1 MSSAE
6 QPIVNRVANS
16 PLKTFD
22 LETLY
27 VEGVRTTL
35 DIAQWF
41 EEGELLRESSFRNAL
56 KAADLEKYREAH
68 IALQCSSDTILPQWT
83 YSLVTTTLS
92 PIAQTVIVGHL
103 EQLEVVLYERAL
115 AKVDFSI
122 YKDVPV
128 ILKGCSKK
136 PVPDQAYVSAAM
148 ALKKVAKKL
157 MYGEAC
163 SAVPL

>member
-6 QPIVNRVANS
+6 EPIVNRVANS

-22 LETLY
+22 LEELY
-27 VEGVRTTL
+27 VVGSRKSI

-56 KAADLEKYREAH
+56 KEADLEKYKGAH
-68 IALQCSSDTILPQWT
+68 IALHCSSDTILPQWT
-83 YSLVTTTLS
+83 YALVTTTLS
-92 PIAQTVIVGHL
+92 PIAETVIVGDL

-122 YKDVPV
+122 YKDAPV

>member
-6 QPIVNRVANS
+6 EPIVNRVANS

-56 KAADLEKYREAH
+56 KAADLEKYKGAH
-68 IALQCSSDTILPQWT
+68 VALQCSSDTILPQWT

-92 PIAQTVIVGHL
+92 PIAQTVIVGDL

>member
-6 QPIVNRVANS
+6 PIVNRVANS

-56 KAADLEKYREAH
+56 KAAELEKYRGAH
-68 IALQCSSDTILPQWT
+68 VALHCSSDTILPQWT
-83 YSLVTTTLS
+83 YALVTTTLS
-92 PIAQTVIVGHL
+92 PIAQTVIVGDL

-136 PVPDQAYVSAAM
+136 PVPDQAYVIAAM

>member
-6 QPIVNRVANS
+6 KPIVNRVANS

-22 LETLY
+22 LEALY
-27 VEGVRTTL
+27 VEGFRTTL
-35 DIAQWF
+35 DIAEWF
-41 EEGELLRESSFRNAL
+41 EEGDLLRESSFRNAL
-56 KAADLEKYREAH
+56 KEADLEKYRGAH
-68 IALQCSSDTILPQWT
+68 IALHCSSDTILPQWT
-83 YSLVTTTLS
+83 YALVTTALS
-92 PIAQTVIVGHL
+92 PIAETVIAGNL

-122 YKDVPV
+122 FKDAPV

>member
-1 MSSAE
+1 MSSAKE
-6 QPIVNRVANS
+6 PIVNRVANS
-16 PLKTFD
+16 HLKTFD
-22 LETLY
+22 LEELY
-27 VEGVRTTL
+27 VEGSRMAL

-41 EEGELLRESSFRNAL
+41 EEGELLRESTLRNAL
-56 KAADLEKYREAH
+56 KTADLERYRGAH
-68 IALQCSSDTILPQWT
+68 IALHCSSDIILPQWT
-83 YSLVTTTLS
+83 YALVTATLS
-92 PIAQTVIVGHL
+92 PIAETIILGDL

-122 YKDVPV
+122 YKEVPV

>member
-6 QPIVNRVANS
+6 EPIVNRVANS

-56 KAADLEKYREAH
+56 KAADLEKYRGAH
-68 IALQCSSDTILPQWT
+68 VALQCSSDTILPQWT

-92 PIAQTVIVGHL
+92 PIAQTVIVGDL

>member
-1 MSSAE
+1 MSRTDE
-6 QPIVNRVANS
+6 PIVNRVANS

-22 LETLY
+22 LEALY
-27 VEGVRTTL
+27 TEGSRIAL

-41 EEGELLRESSFRNAL
+41 EDGEILRESAFRNAL
-56 KAADLEKYREAH
+56 KAADLEGYKGAH
-68 IALQCSSDTILPQWT
+68 VALHCSSDTILPQWT
-83 YSLVTTTLS
+83 YSLVTTALAA
-92 PIAQTVIVGHL
+92 IAETVIVGNL

-115 AKVDFSI
+115 ATFDFSI
-122 YKDVPV
+122 YQDAPV
-128 ILKGCSKK
+128 ILKGCSNK

>member
-6 QPIVNRVANS
+6 EPIVNRVANS

-22 LETLY
+22 LEELY
-27 VEGVRTTL
+27 VVGSRKSI

-56 KAADLEKYREAH
+56 KEADLEKYRGAH
-68 IALQCSSDTILPQWT
+68 IALHCSSDTILPQWT
-83 YSLVTTTLS
+83 YALVTTILS
-92 PIAQTVIVGHL
+92 PIAETVIVGDL

-122 YKDVPV
+122 YKDAPV

-148 ALKKVAKKL
+148 ALKKVVKKL

>member
-6 QPIVNRVANS
+6 EPIVNRVANS

-22 LETLY
+22 LEALY
-27 VEGVRTTL
+27 VEGARTTL
-35 DIAQWF
+35 DVAQWF
-41 EEGELLRESSFRNAL
+41 EEGGLLRESSFRNAL
-56 KAADLEKYREAH
+56 KAADLERYRGAH
-68 IALQCSSDTILPQWT
+68 IALHCSSDTILPQWT
-83 YSLVTTTLS
+83 YALVTTTLS
-92 PIAQTVIVGHL
+92 PIGETVIVGDL

-122 YKDVPV
+122 YKDAPV

-148 ALKKVAKKL
+148 ALKKVVKKL

-163 SAVPL
+163 SSVPL

>member
-6 QPIVNRVANS
+6 ELIVNRVANS

-22 LETLY
+22 LEELY
-27 VEGVRTTL
+27 VEGARMTL
-35 DIAQWF
+35 DISEWF

-56 KAADLEKYREAH
+56 KAADLERYSGAH
-68 IALQCSSDTILPQWT
+68 VALQCSSDTILPQWT
-83 YSLVTTTLS
+83 YALVTTTLS
-92 PIAQTVIVGHL
+92 PIAQTVIVGDL

-122 YKDVPV
+122 YKDAPV

>member
-6 QPIVNRVANS
+6 EPIVNRVANS

-22 LETLY
+22 LEELY
-27 VEGVRTTL
+27 VEGARTTL

-41 EEGELLRESSFRNAL
+41 EAGELLRESSFRIAL
-56 KAADLEKYREAH
+56 KEADLERYREAH
-68 IALQCSSDTILPQWT
+68 IALHCSSDTILPQWT
-83 YSLVTTTLS
+83 YALVTTVLS
-92 PIAQTVIVGHL
+92 PIAETVIVGNL

-122 YKDVPV
+122 YKDAPV

>member
-6 QPIVNRVANS
+6 EPIVNRVANS
-16 PLKTFD
+16 PLKIFD
-22 LETLY
+22 LEELY

-56 KAADLEKYREAH
+56 KEADLEGYRGAH
-68 IALQCSSDTILPQWT
+68 VALHCSSDTILPQWT

-92 PIAQTVIVGHL
+92 PIAQTVIVGNL

-115 AKVDFSI
+115 AKVDFLI

>member
-6 QPIVNRVANS
+6 EPIVNRVANS
-16 PLKTFD
+16 PLKIFD
-22 LETLY
+22 LEELY

-56 KAADLEKYREAH
+56 KEADLEGYRGAH
-68 IALQCSSDTILPQWT
+68 VALHCSSDTILPQWT

-92 PIAQTVIVGHL
+92 PIAQTVIVGNL
-103 EQLEVVLYERAL
+103 GQLEVVLYERAL
-115 AKVDFSI
+115 AKVDFLI

>member
-6 QPIVNRVANS
+6 EPIVNRVANS

-56 KAADLEKYREAH
+56 KAADLEKYKGAH
-68 IALQCSSDTILPQWT
+68 VALQCSSDTILPQWT

-92 PIAQTVIVGHL
+92 PIAQTVIVGDL

-157 MYGEAC
+157 IYGEAC

>member
-6 QPIVNRVANS
+6 EPIVNRVANS

-22 LETLY
+22 LEALY
-27 VEGVRTTL
+27 VEGARTTL
-35 DIAQWF
+35 DVAQWF

-56 KAADLEKYREAH
+56 KAADLERYRGAH
-68 IALQCSSDTILPQWT
+68 IALHCSSDTILPQWT
-83 YSLVTTTLS
+83 YALVTTTLS
-92 PIAQTVIVGHL
+92 PIAETVIVGDL

-122 YKDVPV
+122 YKDAPV

-148 ALKKVAKKL
+148 ALKKVVKKL

>member
-6 QPIVNRVANS
+6 EPIVNRVANS

-56 KAADLEKYREAH
+56 KAADLEKYRGAH
-68 IALQCSSDTILPQWT
+68 VALQCSSDTILPQWT

-92 PIAQTVIVGHL
+92 PIAQTVIVGNL

>member
-6 QPIVNRVANS
+6 EPIVNRVANS

-41 EEGELLRESSFRNAL
+41 EEGELLRESSFRNTL
-56 KAADLEKYREAH
+56 KEADLEGYRGTH
-68 IALQCSSDTILPQWT
+68 VALQCSSDTILPQWT

-92 PIAQTVIVGHL
+92 PIAQTVIVGNL

>member
-6 QPIVNRVANS
+6 EPIVNRVANS
-16 PLKTFD
+16 PLKIFD
-22 LETLY
+22 LEELY

-56 KAADLEKYREAH
+56 KEADLEGYRGAH
-68 IALQCSSDTILPQWT
+68 VALHCSSDTILPQWT

-92 PIAQTVIVGHL
+92 PIAQTVIVGNL
-103 EQLEVVLYERAL
+103 GQLEVVLYERAL
-115 AKVDFSI
+115 AKVDFLI

-157 MYGEAC
+157 IYGEAC